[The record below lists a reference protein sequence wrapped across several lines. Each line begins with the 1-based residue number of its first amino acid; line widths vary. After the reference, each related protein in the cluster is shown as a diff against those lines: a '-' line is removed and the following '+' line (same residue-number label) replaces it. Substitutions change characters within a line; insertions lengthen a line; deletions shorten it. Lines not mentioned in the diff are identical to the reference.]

1 MVFVRPQNRS
11 GCRWPYPASS
21 PSQNARVISGQP
33 YRRQVSKYGH
43 RTMLNRASFPRL
55 SGNSYEKPASSPK
68 LLREIDAAGAA
79 LRAAGFCVTVQN
91 QIARIDG
98 TREKYAALLGT
109 FHAAAPLP
117 TDETLFLYALAQRLI
132 RARTPIREQPVHLL
146 GWTMKCLEMD
156 AWEELHQRLPAQIAL
171 CQRERVP
178 LPSAAGELI
187 WNALT
192 ERMKGAED
200 GC

>member
-1 MVFVRPQNRS
+1 MNPLGAWRQELRGLIPRGFLKMDRGAGLFVS
-11 GCRWPYPASS
+11 DYPRGGGEA
-21 PSQNARVISGQP
+21 
-33 YRRQVSKYGH
+33 
-43 RTMLNRASFPRL
+43 
-55 SGNSYEKPASSPK
+55 
-68 LLREIDAAGAA
+68 EITAA

-156 AWEELHQRLPAQIAL
+156 AWEELRQRLPAQIAL